1 MNHRFS
7 IDRQGRL
14 FLSSFTLIIAI
25 SLLMVLDVY
34 ASAGG
39 GEGHGKNWMDFTWR
53 VFNVLVLIGFLY
65 WLLAKKIKEFFV
77 GRREDIKLALE
88 QAKVAKEEAEQKYKE
103 YSSKLEKATEEI
115 AGISEM
121 IKAQGLVEKDRLVE
135 DARKAA
141 EKMKE
146 DTQAR
151 VEQEFKKAGNLLRA
165 EAVKLSV
172 EMAEELLK
180 RNITAADHDAMV
192 NDYLDKVVSKH

>member
-1 MNHRFS
+1 MKHWFS
-7 IDRQGRL
+7 IDRQWRL
-14 FLSSFTLIIAI
+14 SLRSFVLIIAFALLTI
-25 SLLMVLDVY
+25 SDVY

-53 VFNVLVLIGFLY
+53 VLNMLVLVGFLY

-77 GRREDIKLALE
+77 GRREEIKLALE
-88 QAKVAKEEAEQKYKE
+88 QAKTAKDEAEQKFKE

-115 AGISEM
+115 AGISDM
-121 IKAQGLVEKDRLVE
+121 IKAQGLVEKERIIE
-135 DARKAA
+135 DAKKAA